1 MITAGKD
8 GTISFPTL
16 AAIGIAG
23 KWIEVAP
30 FVWRE
35 EHGTHRFVARVENG
49 QVRWV
54 SSDLFPPILVLQP
67 VSFWRSFLFVL
78 PLFAASLLMLTLTA
92 LFWPIKAVLRWRYS
106 QPMALSRRDAMLYRL
121 TRVVAWIYVA
131 TFAGWAWFLV
141 SAQLS
146 LAVFDSPSD
155 HLIRVLQLLSII
167 AIAGTIIPVLEFW
180 AALRDRQR
188 PWWTKA
194 TDGLVVVACV
204 VLAAFL
210 ISYNFITASLNY

>member
-1 MITAGKD
+1 VLILLTVRNDLAVVRQPHLGVDIEIPLRAADRWLTGGPPYEAHAFITGSGA
-8 GTISFPTL
+8 TL
-16 AAIGIAG
+16 
-23 KWIEVAP
+23 P
-30 FVWRE
+30 F
-35 EHGTHRFVARVENG
+35 
-49 QVRWV
+49 
-54 SSDLFPPILVLQP
+54 LYPPV
-67 VSFWRSFLFVL
+67 VL

-106 QPMALSRRDAMLYRL
+106 QPMALGRRDMMLYRL

-155 HLIRVLQLLSII
+155 PLIRLLQLLSII
-167 AIAGTIIPVLEFW
+167 AIAGTIIPILEFW

-188 PWWTKA
+188 PWWTKE
-194 TDGLVVVACV
+194 TDGLIVVACV
-204 VLAAFL
+204 YWPRL
-210 ISYNFITASLNY
+210 ISYNFITASPNY